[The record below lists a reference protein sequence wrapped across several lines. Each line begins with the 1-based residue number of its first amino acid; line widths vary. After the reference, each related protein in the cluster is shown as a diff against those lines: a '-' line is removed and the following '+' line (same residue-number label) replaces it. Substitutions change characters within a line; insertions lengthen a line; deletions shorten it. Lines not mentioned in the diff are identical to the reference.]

1 MKRQQGFTII
11 ELTVVVAIVGILIS
25 MAMPAFHQFILKQK
39 IRSVLNEW
47 QSSFYFAQREA
58 IRLKQPIILCG
69 SIDGENCRKPFS
81 DFSDGW
87 IVMTQKEKRIL
98 QDVAFKDSSL
108 LIQLTG
114 NEFRT
119 KGVKFLSN
127 GRIQN
132 AVKGSLIV
140 CVLEP
145 KKTTEKCQSKSK
157 NRYPNY
163 LALSGA
169 GRLTGKTQQ
178 K

>member
-58 IRLKQPIILCG
+58 MRLKQPIILCG
-69 SIDGENCRKPFS
+69 SIDGETCRKPFS

-98 QDVAFKDSSL
+98 QDIAFKDSSL

-140 CVLEP
+140 CVLER
-145 KKTTEKCQSKSK
+145 KETTDKCQSKST

-169 GRLTGKTQQ
+169 GRLIGKTQQ

>member
-11 ELTVVVAIVGILIS
+11 ELMVVVAIVGTLMS

-39 IRSVLNEW
+39 VRSALNEW

-69 SIDGENCRKPFS
+69 SIDGETCRKPFS

-98 QDVAFKDSSL
+98 QDIAFKDSSL

-140 CVLEP
+140 CVLER
-145 KKTTEKCQSKSK
+145 KETTDKCQSKST

-169 GRLTGKTQQ
+169 GRLIGKTQQ